1 MWLNNSVSRKTVSDS
16 QKKQILD
23 RFNNGSTIKDIADD
37 FQFTIPTITR
47 QLKNILGEEE
57 FKKTK
62 TKTLL
67 KSSENKINEKNI
79 SELDIRVK
87 NSEEKDYQEETED
100 FSNNSFFEIAP
111 LDFEVDLEKQRDISS
126 KPINS
131 VDLPNVVFIIVDS
144 NIELQPKLL
153 KDYAFWSF
161 LPEKDLSR
169 KILEIFSEQRS
180 AKKFCSKNQKIIKV
194 PNPNV
199 FLIASEILKRKGIS
213 RIIFDQ
219 LLLSL

>member
-1 MWLNNSVSRKTVSDS
+1 MSRKTVSDA

-23 RFNNGSTIKDIADD
+23 RFNNGSKIKDIAKD
-37 FQFTIPTITR
+37 FQFAIPTITR

-62 TKTLL
+62 NKTKLLL
-67 KSSENKINEKNI
+67 KNSENRNNEVKIK
-79 SELDIRVK
+79 ELDIRVENLAK
-87 NSEEKDYQEETED
+87 KDYQEEIKD
-100 FSNNSFFEIAP
+100 FSTNSFFEIAP

-131 VDLPNVVFIIVDS
+131 VDLPKVVFIIVDS

-161 LPEKDLSR
+161 LPEKDLYR
-169 KILEIFSEQRS
+169 NTLEIFSDQRS
-180 AKKFCSKNQKIIKV
+180 AKEFCKKNQKILKV

-199 FLIASEILKRKGIS
+199 FLIASEMLKRKGIS

-219 LLLSL
+219 SLLSL

>member
-1 MWLNNSVSRKTVSDS
+1 MSRKTVSDS

-23 RFNNGSTIKDIADD
+23 LFNNGSKIKDIARD
-37 FQFTIPTITR
+37 FHFTIPTITR

-57 FKKTK
+57 FRKTK
-62 TKTLL
+62 TKTKNLL
-67 KSSENKINEKNI
+67 KNYENKNNQELTA
-79 SELDIRVK
+79 ELDIRVK
-87 NSEEKDYQEETED
+87 NLEKKDYQDESKD
-100 FSNNSFFEIAP
+100 FLSNSFFEIAP

-126 KPINS
+126 KPLNS
-131 VDLPNVVFIIVDS
+131 VDLPNVVYIIVDS

-153 KDYAFWSF
+153 KDSAILSF
-161 LPEKDLSR
+161 LPEKDLCR
-169 KILEIFSEQRS
+169 NTLEIFSEQRS
-180 AKKFCSKNQKIIKV
+180 AKKFCSKNQKIINV

-199 FLIASEILKRKGIS
+199 FLIASDILKKKGIS

>member
-1 MWLNNSVSRKTVSDS
+1 MVNNSVSRKTVSDS

-47 QLKNILGEEE
+47 QLK
-57 FKKTK
+57 
-62 TKTLL
+62 
-67 KSSENKINEKNI
+67 
-79 SELDIRVK
+79 
-87 NSEEKDYQEETED
+87 
-100 FSNNSFFEIAP
+100 
-111 LDFEVDLEKQRDISS
+111 
-126 KPINS
+126 PINS

-161 LPEKDLSR
+161 LPEKDLCR
-169 KILEIFSEQRS
+169 NTLEIFSEQRS

-199 FLIASEILKRKGIS
+199 FLIASEVLKKKGIT

>member
-1 MWLNNSVSRKTVSDS
+1 MSRKTVSDS

-23 RFNNGSTIKDIADD
+23 LFNNGSKIKDIARD

-57 FKKTK
+57 FRKTK
-62 TKTLL
+62 TKTKNLL
-67 KSSENKINEKNI
+67 KNSENKNNQEL
-79 SELDIRVK
+79 SAELDIGVK
-87 NSEEKDYQEETED
+87 NLEKKDYQNESKD
-100 FSNNSFFEIAP
+100 FLSNSFFEIAP

-126 KPINS
+126 KPLNS
-131 VDLPNVVFIIVDS
+131 VDLPNVVYIIVDS

-161 LPEKDLSR
+161 LPEKDLCR
-169 KILEIFSEQRS
+169 NTLEIFSEQRS

-199 FLIASEILKRKGIS
+199 FLIASDILKKKGIS